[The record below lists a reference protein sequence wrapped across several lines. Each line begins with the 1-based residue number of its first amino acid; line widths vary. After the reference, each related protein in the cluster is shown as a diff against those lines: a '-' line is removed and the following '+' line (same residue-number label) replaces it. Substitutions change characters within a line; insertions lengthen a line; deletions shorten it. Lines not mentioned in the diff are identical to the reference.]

1 MTYEEFLKRLDACR
15 KVTEVA
21 KLCFEYPQFAER
33 YWNEEFKNLQ
43 SMKRFLINVIFI
55 VIGLP
60 FYLIALI
67 LIVYVAIM
75 RFLFA
80 LIACSVEPYKWLDKL
95 DTHFYETMKEYLP
108 CTK

>member
-1 MTYEEFLKRLDACR
+1 
-15 KVTEVA
+15 
-21 KLCFEYPQFAER
+21 
-33 YWNEEFKNLQ
+33 
-43 SMKRFLINVIFI
+43 MKRFLINVIFI

-80 LIACSVEPYKWLDKL
+80 PIACSVEPYEWLDKL
-95 DTHFYETMKEYLP
+95 DTHFMKQ
-108 CTK
+108 